1 MPRMG
6 SKGAVKNSENHPPTP
21 VAKARE
27 RLEKAL
33 DELVSTLDSRA
44 ENAAQVAD
52 SRTTEL
58 TTVTDENARLRK
70 TNETVSKR
78 LDAAIGRL
86 RAVLEG

>member
-1 MPRMG
+1 MG
-6 SKGAVKNSENHPPTP
+6 SKGAVTNPENYPPTP

-33 DELVSTLDSRA
+33 DELDSTLDSRA
-44 ENAAQVAD
+44 ASVTRDAD
-52 SRTTEL
+52 SRNSEL
-58 TTVTDENARLRK
+58 NAVTDENARLRK